1 MKIDREGGGI
11 KLSTSPPFVEEVEEE
26 AAAATRA
33 ECTQRGQI
41 AARGKR

>member
-11 KLSTSPPFVEEVEEE
+11 KLSTSHPLVEEEEEE

-33 ECTQRGQI
+33 GCTHRGQI